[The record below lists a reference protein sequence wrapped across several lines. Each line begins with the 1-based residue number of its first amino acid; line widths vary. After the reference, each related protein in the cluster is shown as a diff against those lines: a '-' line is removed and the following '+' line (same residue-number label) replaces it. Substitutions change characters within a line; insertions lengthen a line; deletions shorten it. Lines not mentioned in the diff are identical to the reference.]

1 MISFSHAW
9 SRTITV
15 AAFVLILAGSIFAQT
30 LDKAAIQ
37 NQQRDISTH
46 ILTLRT
52 NFLTFW
58 MVAYPNGP
66 LPSRDKEA
74 ERKEAWNPKLDIPKG
89 VVPVNTNLGCITFIV
104 PNGLPPIPDNCAPL
118 DVQARL
124 GMEALREDW
133 ENGRN
138 VPEGQGDLFAT
149 LRVLRNGI
157 PELWGEEKTLYCVLR
172 PEAQYID
179 LDDTIKDCTRKEKQ

>member
-1 MISFSHAW
+1 MKA
-9 SRTITV
+9 
-15 AAFVLILAGSIFAQT
+15 LLAVIAGLVFGGRGFCQT

-37 NQQRDISTH
+37 KQQRELSNQV
-46 ILTLRT
+46 LTVRT
-52 NFLTFW
+52 NFLTSW

-74 ERKEAWNPKLDIPKG
+74 ERKEAWNPKLDVPKG
-89 VVPVNTNLGCITFIV
+89 VVPVNTDLGCITFIV
-104 PNGLPPIPDNCAPL
+104 PNGQPPIPDNCAPL

-133 ENGRN
+133 ENGRS
-138 VPEGQGDLFAT
+138 VPEGKGDSFEI

-179 LDDTIKDCTRKEKQ
+179 LSDTLQDCTRKEKQ